1 MFHNN
6 DKTVK
11 ISSLRQ
17 LLVQS
22 GRWAVF
28 SMLVVLSGCIKYQYK
43 PEPIDESLTLHAIL
57 NSDPR
62 DGQFLK
68 FLQLNNYPTNDWPIK
83 KWNLQALTLASIYFN
98 PAIKVAKSELA
109 LQSAAEITAG
119 QRPNPSL
126 GVPLEHHSASGDS
139 PWLIGIVTDFLFER
153 SDKREA
159 TMQQAEAK
167 KHAAEINLEQQVWSI
182 YSELHKSLLDYFA
195 AVKEKELL
203 IVQQDLL
210 KENLGLLERR
220 QELGQVSEFELS
232 SIRLELQHIQLRIS
246 DQHYVINDAFH
257 NMISNTGLQVD
268 KFNKDSLVFSE
279 MENELSKV
287 NLDETTLREELL
299 NNRFDIRIKLKN
311 YEALEAAL
319 RLEIV
324 KQYPDLNLS
333 PGFIFDQ
340 GDKIWTLGASW
351 ILPLFHNNEGQIEEA
366 LAARQQLQ
374 AEFMQLQTSLINEL
388 SRKRQNYQDK
398 LTSYKKALQLMDELT
413 DRDKQIKK
421 QFDLGY
427 VDSLSV
433 IRSKSEIEKA
443 KQAVFAIKIDVLRA
457 MEQLEQITQQPMDQ
471 KIDIKTLTHNI
482 VEQDK

>member
-11 ISSLRQ
+11 ISSSGQ
-17 LLVQS
+17 LLIQT
-22 GRWAVF
+22 GRWVVL
-28 SMLVVLSGCIKYQYK
+28 SLLVVLSGCIKYQYK
-43 PEPIDESLTLHAIL
+43 PEPIDESLTLNTIL

-68 FLQLNNYPTNDWPIK
+68 FLQLNNYPTDEWPIE
-83 KWNLQALTLASIYFN
+83 KWDLQALTLASIYFN
-98 PAIKVAKSELA
+98 PAIKVAESELA
-109 LQSAAEITAG
+109 LQRAAEITAG
-119 QRPNPSL
+119 QRTNPSV
-126 GVPLEHHSASGDS
+126 GIPLEHHSASGDS

-153 SDKREA
+153 ADKREA
-159 TMQQAEAK
+159 IMQQAVSK
-167 KHAAEINLEQQVWSI
+167 KQAAEINLEQQVWSI
-182 YSELHKSLLDYFA
+182 YSELHKSLLDYYA
-195 AVKEKELL
+195 AVKQKELL

-220 QELGQVSEFELS
+220 QELGQVSQFELS

-246 DQHYVINDAFH
+246 DQDYVINDAFH
-257 NMISNTGLQVD
+257 SMVSNTGLQVD
-268 KFNKDSLVFSE
+268 KFNKEEFVFSE
-279 MENELSKV
+279 MENEPV
-287 NLDETTLREELL
+287 IDELDEATLREELL
-299 NNRFDIRIKLKN
+299 NNRFDIRVKLKK

-319 RLEIV
+319 RLEII

-340 GDKIWTLGASW
+340 GDKIWTLGATW

-366 LAARQQLQ
+366 LAARQKLQ

-388 SRKRQNYQDK
+388 SRKRQNYLDK
-398 LTSYKKALQLMDELT
+398 LISYKKARQLMNELT
-413 DRDKQIKK
+413 DRDKQIRK

-427 VDSLSV
+427 ADSLSV
-433 IRSKSEIEKA
+433 IRSKTEIEKA
-443 KQAVFAIKIDVLRA
+443 RQAVFAIKMDVLRA
-457 MEQLEQITQQPMDQ
+457 GEQLEQITQQPMDK